1 MAKIISLKIKC
12 FLNKSFFKKT
22 VLQMYLDEIVGYII
36 GEYYKQNGEHQ
47 KVMSR
52 SKMPCTRCRCLLSA
66 TWRPGPCG
74 TSSLCNA
81 CGLLYMIRN
90 QRPRMIDLVIS
101 DGRVIWMERRSDSLR
116 WQESSDAD
124 MKDPRVKTWFRQ
136 EEERLQFIESKKRKF
151 VDL

>member
-101 DGRVIWMERRSDSLR
+101 ATQGQLNVNAAEVI
-116 WQESSDAD
+116 AYNCF
-124 MKDPRVKTWFRQ
+124 T
-136 EEERLQFIESKKRKF
+136 RLLKILLDKLTKRKII
-151 VDL
+151 L